1 MNPTLRRYAGALLW
15 TAMDDARRSG
25 VTAKEIGAVLAGLVA
40 LALVATFPLILHFTT
55 YLPNDLGDPVL
66 NAWILWWD
74 ATAVQHG
81 FSHVWDAPSYFPY
94 LHTLAYSDHLFG
106 LAVFT
111 APVQWVTANP
121 VLVYNIA
128 FIASYANAGIGMYLL
143 AKLLTGRRD
152 TATLAALMYA
162 FAAFRVAHFAH
173 VQWLTTGWLPLSLWA
188 LHRYFSCGAWRYL
201 FASGAAYLMQCL
213 TANYFAYFGLLPLA
227 AAAIAEAWHR
237 RPPLWR
243 TLAQTIAVGALV
255 GVTLAPIALV
265 YYRVRQENDFR
276 RTATDTVSVL
286 AAQGAVYLFDWIGPR
301 RQLTAIVLGILI
313 VAESWAVPVRVAAF
327 DPTPDPDD
335 RQAYAFLK
343 TSAEGAVFE
352 LPIAVTDEER
362 QMRYQYLTLVHG
374 HRTVNG
380 HSSYDPPLAKFLAG
394 RDYSPFNERER
405 LIAAF
410 RLIRAIGVRYIVV
423 HRGRFENP
431 SLEAAMM
438 QQLEADPGLVAARND
453 FGRTVVFTLNSDDQR
468 PDDAARWRP

>member
-152 TATLAALMYA
+152 P
-162 FAAFRVAHFAH
+162 
-173 VQWLTTGWLPLSLWA
+173 G
-188 LHRYFSCGAWRYL
+188 GADVCVRRI
-201 FASGAAYLMQCL
+201 S
-213 TANYFAYFGLLPLA
+213 
-227 AAAIAEAWHR
+227 R
-237 RPPLWR
+237 RPLR
-243 TLAQTIAVGALV
+243 ARAMAH
-255 GVTLAPIALV
+255 
-265 YYRVRQENDFR
+265 D
-276 RTATDTVSVL
+276 
-286 AAQGAVYLFDWIGPR
+286 
-301 RQLTAIVLGILI
+301 
-313 VAESWAVPVRVAAF
+313 RVAA
-327 DPTPDPDD
+327 PEPLGASSLLLLRRVALPV
-335 RQAYAFLK
+335 RQRRRVSDAMSHGELFCILRAAAVGGGGDSRSVA
-343 TSAEGAVFE
+343 SAPA
-352 LPIAVTDEER
+352 
-362 QMRYQYLTLVHG
+362 
-374 HRTVNG
+374 
-380 HSSYDPPLAKFLAG
+380 
-394 RDYSPFNERER
+394 
-405 LIAAF
+405 
-410 RLIRAIGVRYIVV
+410 
-423 HRGRFENP
+423 
-431 SLEAAMM
+431 
-438 QQLEADPGLVAARND
+438 
-453 FGRTVVFTLNSDDQR
+453 
-468 PDDAARWRP
+468 